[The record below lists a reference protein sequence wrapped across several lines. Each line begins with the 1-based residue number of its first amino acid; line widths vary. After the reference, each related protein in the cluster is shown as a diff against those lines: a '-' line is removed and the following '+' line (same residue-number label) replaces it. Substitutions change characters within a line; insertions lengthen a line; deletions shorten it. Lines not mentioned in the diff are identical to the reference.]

1 MDKTLD
7 IELAA
12 VRPKVLGLAR
22 KFIRAS
28 GLGVAAEDIAQEAL
42 VRLWTAKQDGVDI
55 RNVEAWAVTVTKNLC
70 VSHLRKAA
78 GRAVTSIPETISS
91 QDSASAAIDAEDSRR
106 IVAAALRQIPEATR
120 QLLQL
125 RTAGMS
131 LDEIAAVTGRS
142 KGSVKSSI
150 SAARK
155 QIVKALNEV

>member
-42 VRLWTAKQDGVDI
+42 VRLWTAKRDGADI

-91 QDSASAAIDAEDSRR
+91 QDTASAAIDAEDNRR
-106 IVAAALRQIPEATR
+106 IVTAVLQQIPAGTR

-131 LDEIAAVTGRS
+131 LDEIAAVTGRP

-155 QIVKALNEV
+155 QILKILNEV

>member
-1 MDKTLD
+1 MDRTLD

-12 VRPKVLGLAR
+12 VRPIVLGLAR

-28 GLGVAAEDIAQEAL
+28 GLGVAAEDIAQEVL
-42 VRLWTAKQDGVDI
+42 VRLWTAKQDGADI

-78 GRAVTSIPETISS
+78 GRAVTSISETISS
-91 QDSASAAIDAEDSRR
+91 QDTASAAIDAEDSRR
-106 IVAAALRQIPEATR
+106 IVAAALRQIPAGTR